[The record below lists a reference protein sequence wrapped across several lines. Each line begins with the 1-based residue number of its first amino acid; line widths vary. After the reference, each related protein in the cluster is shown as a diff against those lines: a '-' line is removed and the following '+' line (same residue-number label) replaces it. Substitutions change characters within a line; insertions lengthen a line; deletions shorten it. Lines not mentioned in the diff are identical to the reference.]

1 MLRYRIEQINDIR
14 ILVVEGQISVSER
27 DLLKNLLEKEKIV
40 PESRYILDLSHVFY
54 IDSYGISFIQ
64 NLILGADSKKRVT
77 IVSDKDY
84 INYVIR
90 FNKIDKLL
98 KVKFVSSM
106 DDAIDRYREE
116 IE

>member
-1 MLRYRIEQINDIR
+1 MLRYHIEQINNIR
-14 ILVVEGQISVSER
+14 VLVIEGQISVTER
-27 DLLKNLLEKEKIV
+27 DILKTVLDKEKDV
-40 PESRYILDLSHVFY
+40 RDTNYILDLSHVFY

-64 NLILGADSKKRVT
+64 NIILGANGKKQVT

-98 KVKFVSSM
+98 KVKFVSSLEE
-106 DDAIDRYREE
+106 AIDRYREDGL
-116 IE
+116 

>member
-1 MLRYRIEQINDIR
+1 MD
-14 ILVVEGQISVSER
+14 
-27 DLLKNLLEKEKIV
+27 KEKCL
-40 PESRYILDLSHVFY
+40 PDKNYILDLSRVFY

-64 NLILGADSKKRVT
+64 NIILGTEDRKNVI

-98 KVKFVSSM
+98 KVKFVPTLEG
-106 DDAIDRYREE
+106 AIEKFGE
-116 IE
+116 GSE